1 MNLAYEVQAPVFCLN
16 SDMGDLS
23 CQVRLVC
30 YFIRKCYDYGRIGS
44 NIPGIERAEETPMK
58 IRQIEAFRAVM
69 LAESVTQAANMMR
82 ISQPST
88 SRLIADLEKNVGF
101 ALFARRKGRLHP
113 TPEAMYL
120 YNEVEKSFIGLD
132 KISDVVRD
140 IRNLKTGQLRIACLP
155 GLAVRFLPAL
165 ITDFLHDRP
174 QVMVSLQPRSSPKVY
189 EWLESQQFDLG
200 LAEPTDHSAIDVEHL
215 AFRCV
220 CILPKGHYLEGKDVI
235 TPKDLDGLPF
245 ISLNPD
251 HMTSHQLRN
260 VFRAAGVKRNIC
272 VETRLFA
279 PACAFVAE
287 GRGVSIVDPIAA
299 ADYESWGIVTRRFE
313 PAISFEIGILYPT
326 HRPHSRLVDEFAS
339 ALKERI
345 KPYQQ

>member
-1 MNLAYEVQAPVFCLN
+1 
-16 SDMGDLS
+16 
-23 CQVRLVC
+23 
-30 YFIRKCYDYGRIGS
+30 
-44 NIPGIERAEETPMK
+44 MK

-69 LAESVTQAANMMR
+69 LAESVTQAAEMLR
-82 ISQPST
+82 ISQPSM
-88 SRLIADLEKNVGF
+88 SRLIADLETNTGL

-120 YNEVEKSFIGLD
+120 YDEVEKSFVGLE

-155 GLAVRFLPAL
+155 GHALRFLPAV

-174 QVMVSLQPRSSPKVY
+174 QVMVSLQPRSSPKVH
-189 EWLESQQFDLG
+189 EWLESQYFDLG
-200 LAEPTDHSAIDVEHL
+200 LAEPTDHPALNIEL
-215 AFRCV
+215 MAFRCV
-220 CILPKGHYLEGKDVI
+220 CILPKGHFLEDKDVI

-245 ISLNPD
+245 ISLNRE
-251 HMTSHQLRN
+251 HMTTHQLRN
-260 VFRAAGVKRNIC
+260 VFRAAGVKQNIC

-287 GRGVSIVDPIAA
+287 GIGVAIVDPIAA
-299 ADYESWGIVTRRFE
+299 ADFESWGIVARRFE

-326 HRPHSRLVDEFAS
+326 HRPHSLLVDEFVS
-339 ALKERI
+339 VLKERI